1 MNRCIQSFAL
11 TAVPAFLLTACSG
24 SSAKAP
30 AASAP
35 SPTVDATSQAANVGT
50 SAGPSTGGSTSSSS
64 AANPANVDVCALLT
78 QADAN
83 AVARAHG
90 LDGAQT
96 TTTTYTLTAKKQI
109 DTGIE
114 PTSSC
119 KFTIADDG
127 AEGTVAFQVG
137 SAAHFSVYS
146 TGTKVN
152 GLGDEAYDDGSSTVV
167 RVGSLM
173 ISAGEDSFGGSFATD
188 LLRKMVPNLK

>member
-1 MNRCIQSFAL
+1 MNRCTQSFAL
-11 TAVPAFLLTACSG
+11 AAGATLLLAACS
-24 SSAKAP
+24 SSSSKAP
-30 AASAP
+30 AGTAQ
-35 SPTVDATSQAANVGT
+35 SPTVGAASQAASVGT
-50 SAGPSTGGSTSSSS
+50 SAGPSTAGSTSSGSGT
-64 AANPANVDVCALLT
+64 NPANVDVCALLT

-96 TTTTYTLTAKKQI
+96 ATTTYTLTAKKQT
-109 DTGIE
+109 DTGVE

-119 KFTIADDG
+119 EFTIADDG

-146 TGTKVN
+146 TGTKVS

-173 ISAGEDSFGGSFATD
+173 ISAGEDSFGDSFTTD

>member
-1 MNRCIQSFAL
+1 MYGAGEEQRKEREGQRGRQPYCEEHDNEWAQRPRPNPRRC
-11 TAVPAFLLTACSG
+11 P
-24 SSAKAP
+24 
-30 AASAP
+30 
-35 SPTVDATSQAANVGT
+35 
-50 SAGPSTGGSTSSSS
+50 TGGRRHRATLT
-64 AANPANVDVCALLT
+64 PAIRLLWS
-78 QADAN
+78 

-96 TTTTYTLTAKKQI
+96 ATTTYTLTAKKQT

-119 KFTIADDG
+119 KFTIADQG

-137 SAAHFSVYS
+137 SAAHFSVDS
-146 TGTKVN
+146 TGAKVSE
-152 GLGDEAYDDGSSTVV
+152 LGDEAYDDGSSTVV

-173 ISAGEDSFGGSFATD
+173 ISAGEDSFGDSFTTD